1 MTRTPLIICDFDG
14 TVTMN
19 DNIVSM
25 MKEFAPPEWLELKDG
40 VLSKSL
46 SIQEGV
52 GRMFGLLPSSL
63 KEELTDF
70 ILKDAK
76 IRDGFLDFVSFVRSN
91 DLPFYIVS
99 GGMDFFVHPLLEGIV
114 EKERIFCNHASFDNE
129 YIHINW
135 PHVCD
140 GGCTNQCGCCK
151 PSVIRKLSDQQNFL
165 IMIGDSVTDL
175 EAAKLSDMCFA
186 RDYLLTECKELGL
199 RHLPFQDFHEVKTG
213 IENIGEVQAWLQK
226 KNAGANLPR

>member
-1 MTRTPLIICDFDG
+1 MGKGGSRMTRTPLIICDFDG

-40 VLSKSL
+40 VLSKAYQSKKE
-46 SIQEGV
+46 S
-52 GRMFGLLPSSL
+52 RMFGLLPSSL
-63 KEELTDF
+63 KEELTGF

-99 GGMDFFVHPLLEGIV
+99 GEWTFVHPLLEGIV

-129 YIHINW
+129 YIHIDLRTPVTEPVPINAAAANRQSSGSY
-135 PHVCD
+135 PI
-140 GGCTNQCGCCK
+140 
-151 PSVIRKLSDQQNFL
+151 SRNFSL
-165 IMIGDSVTDL
+165 
-175 EAAKLSDMCFA
+175 
-186 RDYLLTECKELGL
+186 
-199 RHLPFQDFHEVKTG
+199 
-213 IENIGEVQAWLQK
+213 
-226 KNAGANLPR
+226 